1 MNFKEPTYSD
11 NTEDETLENEAPAQP
26 EREREREREKC
37 QTVGCL
43 WQTNIHRLM
52 KIVELA

>member
-26 EREREREREKC
+26 ERERERERERSAR
-37 QTVGCL
+37 QLGAYGRRIYTD
-43 WQTNIHRLM
+43 
-52 KIVELA
+52 